1 MIITIPKGDQR
12 KVEELLDFLSPD
24 LKSSLQKIKLVE
36 GGSTRQAS
44 VLRGLETF
52 DPHAEIVLIHD
63 GARPW
68 IGGGTIIDVM
78 QSAATYG
85 ACIPVVP
92 SVDAM
97 KQITSDG
104 VISAHLGRAETV
116 CAQTPQGFRY
126 DDILQAHHR
135 AASDGTYYID
145 DSEIYSRYIGEVH
158 TVDGERENRK
168 ITFLSDFGNDRE
180 GEK

>member
-1 MIITIPKGDQR
+1 MIITIPKGDHR
-12 KVEELLDFLSPD
+12 RVEELLSLLSPD
-24 LKSSLQKIKLVE
+24 LIYLLRTIKLVE

-44 VLRGLETF
+44 VLRGLETC
-52 DPHAEIVLIHD
+52 DTHPDIVLIHD

-68 IGGGTIIDVM
+68 IGAGTIVNVL
-78 QSAATYG
+78 QTTATYG

-97 KQITSDG
+97 KQINSNG
-104 VISAHLGRAETV
+104 IIRAHLGRTETV

-168 ITFLSDFGNDRE
+168 ITFLSDFETDRE